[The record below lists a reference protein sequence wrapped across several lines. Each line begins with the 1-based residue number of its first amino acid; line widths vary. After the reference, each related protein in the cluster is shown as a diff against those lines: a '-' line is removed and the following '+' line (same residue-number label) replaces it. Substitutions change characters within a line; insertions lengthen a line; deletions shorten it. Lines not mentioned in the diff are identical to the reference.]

1 MPAPAPEAAEL
12 PPHYYRDNFCRLLD
26 TVEAQ
31 YGDLLDEAETVF
43 LQRYRSV
50 GFDAQCLYVRLA
62 SRVGPWFREA
72 RLQYPELGPLQPA
85 LDQLL
90 QSGLA
95 NEPSALTTQDLGQL
109 CTVAELTALSGQ
121 VAADKATLLQAIE
134 QSGISSIEWVSLLES
149 QDDAR
154 IVAPCQT
161 GTVALFE
168 LLFFGNRRQ
177 GMTDFVL
184 SDLGLFRYYPY
195 TLDRSQRLF
204 PDRAALQDY
213 LACAAWE
220 DQWFA
225 LLESGEEE
233 GMRELAASLIGCADG
248 AAPAYGRW
256 SRLYNRVARQME
268 RLGEAQLA
276 LALYNMSDRHP
287 ARERSA
293 RLHEKSGDDAGA
305 EALCLAITAD
315 PWCEDEADAAGRILP
330 RVQARLHGRRNRRRR
345 DSFEERCLTLPRE
358 PQRVERLAAR
368 ALSAQWETVLYVE
381 NDLMNGLFGLA
392 FWEQIFAPV
401 AGAFNNPYQS
411 VPADMYER
419 TFSARRRAL
428 LSQRMA
434 MLAKCDLAAE
444 LEASWFKHRGFQCRW
459 VNWRTMS
466 HELVRMAASTIPAE
480 HLLAVWQRMLFD
492 PRENRRGFPDL
503 IALGGAK
510 GSYAMIEVKGPG
522 DTLQA
527 SQKRWLRFFQQAG
540 IPASIAHVQW
550 IDD

>member
-1 MPAPAPEAAEL
+1 
-12 PPHYYRDNFCRLLD
+12 
-26 TVEAQ
+26 
-31 YGDLLDEAETVF
+31 
-43 LQRYRSV
+43 
-50 GFDAQCLYVRLA
+50 
-62 SRVGPWFREA
+62 
-72 RLQYPELGPLQPA
+72 
-85 LDQLL
+85 
-90 QSGLA
+90 
-95 NEPSALTTQDLGQL
+95 
-109 CTVAELTALSGQ
+109 
-121 VAADKATLLQAIE
+121 
-134 QSGISSIEWVSLLES
+134 
-149 QDDAR
+149 
-154 IVAPCQT
+154 
-161 GTVALFE
+161 
-168 LLFFGNRRQ
+168 
-177 GMTDFVL
+177 
-184 SDLGLFRYYPY
+184 
-195 TLDRSQRLF
+195 
-204 PDRAALQDY
+204 
-213 LACAAWE
+213 
-220 DQWFA
+220 
-225 LLESGEEE
+225 
-233 GMRELAASLIGCADG
+233 
-248 AAPAYGRW
+248 
-256 SRLYNRVARQME
+256 
-268 RLGEAQLA
+268 
-276 LALYNMSDRHP
+276 
-287 ARERSA
+287 
-293 RLHEKSGDDAGA
+293 
-305 EALCLAITAD
+305 
-315 PWCEDEADAAGRILP
+315 
-330 RVQARLHGRRNRRRR
+330 
-345 DSFEERCLTLPRE
+345 
-358 PQRVERLAAR
+358 
-368 ALSAQWETVLYVE
+368 
-381 NDLMNGLFGLA
+381 MNGLFGLA